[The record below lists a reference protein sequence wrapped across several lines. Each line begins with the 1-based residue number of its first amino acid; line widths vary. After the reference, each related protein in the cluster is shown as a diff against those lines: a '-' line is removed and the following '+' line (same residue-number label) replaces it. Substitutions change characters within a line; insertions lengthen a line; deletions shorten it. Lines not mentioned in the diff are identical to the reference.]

1 MAADPPDSAGDMSQ
15 DDIDAAFASAGEPT
29 EGSPTPSGDSA
40 PASNDSPEGA
50 ASPPP
55 EPTAESTPP
64 AADSEPSGEMPQ
76 ADIDAALAAAGG
88 ETEGSQTPSDSPDSA
103 AESASAADSESSGEM
118 SQADIDAALA
128 AAGDTEKPDTPDA
141 EPAADAPPSDSAQT
155 APAKESGAFS
165 QGEIDA
171 ALAAAQDTP
180 TEKTPAAA
188 LSTTTEDGSPKLDSQ
203 GRPFD
208 EAAAMMEAA
217 IAEEREAAEAAK
229 AAQAAAAPAAP
240 PVSQELPPLPSGAVS
255 LDLPDFAVG
264 ASSPDDKQSISLLN
278 DVQLDVKIE
287 LGRSMMLIED
297 VLKLGSGSVVELD
310 KLAGD
315 PVDVLVNDRLV
326 ARGEVLILNDNFCVR
341 ISEILVGAQI
351 SEASA

>member
-15 DDIDAAFASAGEPT
+15 NDIDAALAAAGGESG
-29 EGSPTPSGDSA
+29 GSQTPSSSPA
-40 PASNDSPEGA
+40 PASNDPPKDA
-50 ASPPP
+50 AAPPP
-55 EPTAESTPP
+55 EPAP
-64 AADSEPSGEMPQ
+64 AAGSDSSGEMSQ
-76 ADIDAALAAAGG
+76 DDIDAALAAAGG
-88 ETEGSQTPSDSPDSA
+88 ETE
-103 AESASAADSESSGEM
+103 
-118 SQADIDAALA
+118 
-128 AAGDTEKPDTPDA
+128 KPDTPDA
-141 EPAADAPPSDSAQT
+141 EPAA
-155 APAKESGAFS
+155 ESEAFS
-165 QGEIDA
+165 QAEIDA
-171 ALAAAQDTP
+171 ALVAAEDTP
-180 TEKTPAAA
+180 TGEMPASD

-217 IAEEREAAEAAK
+217 IAEEREAAEAAR
-229 AAQAAAAPAAP
+229 AAAAPPTPVTQEIP
-240 PVSQELPPLPSGAVS
+240 PPPSGAVP

-264 ASSPDDKQSISLLN
+264 ASSPDDKQGISLLN

-287 LGRSMMLIED
+287 LGRAQMLIED

-341 ISEILVGAQI
+341 ISEILVGAQLA
-351 SEASA
+351 EACA